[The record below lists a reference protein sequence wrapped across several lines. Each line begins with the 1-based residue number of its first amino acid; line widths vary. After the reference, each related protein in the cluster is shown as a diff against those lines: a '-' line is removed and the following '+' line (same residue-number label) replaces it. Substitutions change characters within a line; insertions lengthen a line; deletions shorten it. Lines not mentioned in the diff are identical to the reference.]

1 MNQEKFIKYLSWVA
15 TGMSVMMYVSY
26 LSQIANNLS
35 GMKGN
40 PIQPLVAAINCT
52 LWVTYGIGKKP
63 RDLALATANFPG
75 IIFGLV
81 TFFTA
86 L

>member
-26 LSQIANNLS
+26 LPQIANNLS

-40 PIQPLVAAINCT
+40 PIQPLVATINC
-52 LWVTYGIGKKP
+52 GFSIRKASENIIKA
-63 RDLALATANFPG
+63 ALEAT
-75 IIFGLV
+75 
-81 TFFTA
+81 
-86 L
+86 

>member
-26 LSQIANNLS
+26 LPQIANNLS

-52 LWVTYGIGKKP
+52 L
-63 RDLALATANFPG
+63 
-75 IIFGLV
+75 
-81 TFFTA
+81 
-86 L
+86 

>member
-26 LSQIANNLS
+26 LPQIANNLS

-52 LWVTYGIGKKP
+52 PVSYTHLTLPTK
-63 RDLALATANFPG
+63 A
-75 IIFGLV
+75 
-81 TFFTA
+81 
-86 L
+86 

>member
-26 LSQIANNLS
+26 LPQIANNLS

-40 PIQPLVAAINCT
+40 PIQPLVLQLIVHFGS
-52 LWVTYGIGKKP
+52 LME
-63 RDLALATANFPG
+63 LAKSLE
-75 IIFGLV
+75 I
-81 TFFTA
+81 
-86 L
+86 